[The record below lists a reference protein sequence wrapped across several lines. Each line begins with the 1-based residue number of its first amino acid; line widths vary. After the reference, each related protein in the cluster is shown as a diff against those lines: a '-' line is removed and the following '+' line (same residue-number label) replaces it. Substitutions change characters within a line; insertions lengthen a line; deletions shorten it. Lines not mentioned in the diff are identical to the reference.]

1 MKITIFIICFLLKFH
16 IFFSSGL
23 NGSLN
28 IAMISD
34 DSGYYLLGFLSLN
47 MSIWKY
53 LFSSPTSAQCQQIL
67 TFTSN
72 ASGQAKIS
80 DTSFFAITMD
90 SSFYFHF
97 FKFTFGNTSSDW
109 SAVMS
114 CPVGAT
120 WNLGNA
126 GSVVVSS
133 KVYTFFPIDASGSAP
148 TYATAFS
155 LATGAIVSSRY
166 KTSSSWSSIEGIAA
180 AGSYV
185 AASIFNGFYQL
196 AFWNTVTDQI
206 IIKKFNGN
214 ALGGWSADHLGR

>member
-1 MKITIFIICFLLKFH
+1 M
-16 IFFSSGL
+16 
-23 NGSLN
+23 
-28 IAMISD
+28 SD
-34 DSGYYLLGFLSLN
+34 DSGYYLLGTASGN

-80 DTSFFAITMD
+80 DTSFFAVTMD
-90 SSFYFHF
+90 SSFYYHF
-97 FKFTFGNTSSDW
+97 FKFTFGNISSDW
-109 SAVMS
+109 SAVML

-133 KVYTFFPIDASGSAP
+133 KVYTFFPINGSNSAP
-148 TYATAFS
+148 TYAAAFS

-166 KTSSSWSSIEGIAA
+166 KTSASWGSIEGIAA

-185 AASIFNGFYQL
+185 AATIFNGFYHL
-196 AFWNTVTDQI
+196 GLWNIATDQI
-206 IIKKFNGN
+206 IVKSFNGN
-214 ALGGWSADHLGR
+214 AFGGWSVDSMGR